1 MAFDATELFDAEFLE
16 SLEHLR
22 LVARRVPAG
31 GRFAE
36 QRSAELGQGI
46 EFRDYRPYAPGDDL
60 RGVDWNIY
68 GRLGRV
74 FLRLFEEQQDLPL
87 YLLPD
92 VSKSAFLEQ
101 PPRALAG
108 LRATLALAAIGL
120 GQHDKVGVFPFAEDL
135 SVLIRPQSGQG
146 RVLTFA
152 RRLAEVEPGGRT
164 DLATCLRRLA
174 GMRLRQGLLVIVSDF
189 FDPAGI
195 DAVVEALGQVRQRL
209 LLVQLVKA
217 ADREPQLQG
226 DVRLVD
232 CETGAVEDVS
242 VTAAVLESYRAA
254 YDRFEESLT
263 AFARRRQAGLL
274 RLDVDRPVVP
284 QLASLFEGG
293 HLAV

>member
-1 MAFDATELFDAEFLE
+1 
-16 SLEHLR
+16 
-22 LVARRVPAG
+22 
-31 GRFAE
+31 
-36 QRSAELGQGI
+36 
-46 EFRDYRPYAPGDDL
+46 
-60 RGVDWNIY
+60 
-68 GRLGRV
+68 
-74 FLRLFEEQQDLPL
+74 
-87 YLLPD
+87 
-92 VSKSAFLEQ
+92 
-101 PPRALAG
+101 
-108 LRATLALAAIGL
+108 
-120 GQHDKVGVFPFAEDL
+120 
-135 SVLIRPQSGQG
+135 
-146 RVLTFA
+146 VLTFA

-174 GMRLRQGLLVIVSDF
+174 GMRLRQGLVVVVSDF

-232 CETGAVEDVS
+232 CETGSVEDVS
-242 VTAAVLESYRAA
+242 VTTTVLESYRAA
-254 YDRFEESLT
+254 YDRFEETLT